1 MYAKMRIRYNVLA
14 AVNFDRCSYNTAAD
28 DITA

>member
-14 AVNFDRCSYNTAAD
+14 VDNFDHCSYNTAAD
-28 DITA
+28 DITT